1 MQVRDDSVNGLIQN
15 LPVYKGQTWKRKR
28 EERNNAY
35 VRALNWLMEEENDE
49 FP

>member
-1 MQVRDDSVNGLIQN
+1 MQVRDDSVNWLIQN
-15 LPVYKGQTWKRKR
+15 LPVSKVQTWKRKL
-28 EERNNAY
+28 EEKNNAH